1 MSTINLKATLGVLA
15 LSFAAAG
22 LAHADNGRADELG
35 KTIAFKNGETTQAAS
50 VAQVKAPVREQ
61 VQAGDSGRADDLGA
75 VITAK
80 NQTPSRAE
88 SATALAVAKN
98 HGSNQSGQ

>member
-1 MSTINLKATLGVLA
+1 MSVNNLKATLGVLA

-35 KTIAFKNGETTQAAS
+35 KTIAFKNGESTQVAPATQA
-50 VAQVKAPVREQ
+50 KAPVREQ
-61 VQAGDSGRADDLGA
+61 LKTSDNGRADELGA
-75 VITAK
+75 VIAAK
-80 NQTPSRAE
+80 NQAPVVSN
-88 SATALAVAKN
+88 TALAVAKN